1 MDAAPQS
8 ADPRHV
14 PAGPPAGPASPR
26 GARAAVLA
34 AVLLLLSG
42 FPARAA
48 AQEGEAGI
56 ERPPRCP
63 SDLEVMVERGFGR
76 DRGLAPGDTVGLRSE
91 PDGPGCPAVVAGLF
105 RPPPDPAR
113 LEADRPRILLHL
125 PHLARLAGREG
136 AVDRFSVRLRDGVA
150 PGPVA
155 EELAGLLPGARVVA
169 TREVAEESSTLFR
182 VVERFHRAIGL
193 ITLAAGS
200 VFLAC
205 IMILKVQERRT
216 EVAALRLVGLSRRT
230 LLGWLVLEAGGVA
243 VLGGLLG
250 LGVGRVASEVINRH
264 YREVYDTSLTFSV
277 VTSDTVATVLA
288 LAVVLGLVAGLAA
301 ALHLLALD
309 PLAEAER

>member
-1 MDAAPQS
+1 MDATPQS
-8 ADPRHV
+8 ADSLLV
-14 PAGPPAGPASPR
+14 PARPAVGPA
-26 GARAAVLA
+26 ALAVLA
-34 AVLLLLSG
+34 LLLWGL
-42 FPARAA
+42 PAEGAAGQEGAA
-48 AQEGEAGI
+48 AI

-63 SDLEVMVERGFGR
+63 PDLEVLVEEGFGR
-76 DRGLAPGDTVGLRSE
+76 DRGLTPGDTVGLRSE
-91 PDGPGCPAVVAGLF
+91 PDGRGCPAVVAGLF
-105 RPPPDPAR
+105 RPPADPAR
-113 LEADRPRILLHL
+113 LEADRPRVLLHL
-125 PHLARLAGREG
+125 PHLARLAGRQGE
-136 AVDRFSVRLRDGVA
+136 VDRFSVRLRDGVA

-155 EELAGLLPGARVVA
+155 EELAGLLPGARVVS

-193 ITLAAGS
+193 ITLVAGS

-264 YREVYDTSLTFSV
+264 YRDAYDTSLTFSV
-277 VTSDTVATVLA
+277 VTSDTVAIVLA
-288 LAVVLGLVAGLAA
+288 LAVVLGLAAGLAA